1 MLLEQLCLGA
11 DIAKGEVFFWEQIA
25 VGAVLSGNS
34 ADIDLGADCCRSSFI
49 WEQLLFS
56 EQFYLRADCSGSR

>member
-25 VGAVLSGNS
+25 VGAVLSGS
-34 ADIDLGADCCRSSFI
+34 RLFLERFYLGADI
-49 WEQLLFS
+49 ALG
-56 EQFYLRADCSGSR
+56 AVVSGSRYC